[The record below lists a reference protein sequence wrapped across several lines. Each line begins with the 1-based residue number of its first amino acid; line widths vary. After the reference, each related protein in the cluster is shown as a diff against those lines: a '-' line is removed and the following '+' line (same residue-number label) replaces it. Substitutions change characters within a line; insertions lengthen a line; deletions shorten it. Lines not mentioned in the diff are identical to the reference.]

1 MSPEYAIRPVTA
13 AETRP
18 LRKEVLRPH
27 QRLDEVGFAGDGVE
41 GAAHFGAFVNGEMV
55 ATATV
60 HPDEGPRHG
69 LGTSSGRV
77 RFAPLSAL
85 GRGWRLR
92 GMATRDGFRGRGL
105 GGALVEA
112 CVAHA
117 QASGG
122 TMMWCNARLKAADFY
137 RRYGFE
143 ARGEVFELPQIG
155 PHLYMWRAL

>member
-18 LRKEVLRPH
+18 LRREVLRPH

-60 HPDEGPRHG
+60 HPDEG
-69 LGTSSGRV
+69 
-77 RFAPLSAL
+77 
-85 GRGWRLR
+85 GWRLR

-112 CVAHA
+112 CIAHA
-117 QASGG
+117 QKSGG

-137 RRYGFE
+137 RRFGFE
-143 ARGEVFELPQIG
+143 ARGEVFELPRIG

>member
-60 HPDEGPRHG
+60 HPDE
-69 LGTSSGRV
+69 S
-77 RFAPLSAL
+77 
-85 GRGWRLR
+85 GWRLR

>member
-1 MSPEYAIRPVTA
+1 MSPEYAIRPVSA

-60 HPDEGPRHG
+60 HPDEG
-69 LGTSSGRV
+69 
-77 RFAPLSAL
+77 
-85 GRGWRLR
+85 GWRLR

-112 CVAHA
+112 CIAHA

>member
-60 HPDEGPRHG
+60 HPDEG
-69 LGTSSGRV
+69 
-77 RFAPLSAL
+77 
-85 GRGWRLR
+85 GWRLR

-112 CVAHA
+112 CIAHA

>member
-1 MSPEYAIRPVTA
+1 MSREYAIRPVTA
-13 AETRP
+13 AETHR
-18 LRKEVLRPH
+18 LRQEVLRPH

-60 HPDEGPRHG
+60 HPDEG
-69 LGTSSGRV
+69 
-77 RFAPLSAL
+77 
-85 GRGWRLR
+85 GWRLR

-112 CVAHA
+112 CIAHA
-117 QASGG
+117 QTSGG